1 MMTKEI
7 QDFIHYMREAKK
19 VSDNTAICY
28 ERDLRKMERYFLEQG
43 IEQVGQVT
51 ATGLNSYILYQ
62 EKQGRRP
69 ATISRGIAA
78 LKAFYGYLLQERVL
92 VSNPAGELKSPKV
105 EKRAPSILTEGE
117 IARLLEQAGGSTPK
131 GLRDRAMLELL
142 YATGIRVSEL
152 VSLQVS
158 DVNLAMEYIVCN

>member
-62 EKQGRRP
+62 EKQGR
-69 ATISRGIAA
+69 
-78 LKAFYGYLLQERVL
+78 LQNF
-92 VSNPAGELKSPKV
+92 SWGA
-105 EKRAPSILTEGE
+105 ILC
-117 IARLLEQAGGSTPK
+117 
-131 GLRDRAMLELL
+131 LREHFL
-142 YATGIRVSEL
+142 YP
-152 VSLQVS
+152 
-158 DVNLAMEYIVCN
+158 